1 MTNQTKDLFNSY
13 LDIYKTTYE
22 KSVDTFKSFN
32 ENNPFFNQQEN
43 NPFFNQQENN
53 PFFNQQENNKQH
65 FDYLNPT
72 LKSLNNAMLSWIKT
86 AFNDEEK
93 LMSQKKDLLEKIT
106 LLNEY
111 FIERMKGTENLK
123 NVVDVSK
130 KDRRFKDEEWSTNP
144 FFDFLKQFYLIYTD
158 WVNEVIESNDDIDEK
173 SKASVKFYVK
183 QITEA
188 MSPSNFIFSNPELIR
203 ETLDQ
208 NGANLI
214 DGMKNLKDDLENS
227 ELGQFQIKQNNNDD
241 FEVGVNIATSEGKV
255 IFKNDLIE
263 LIQYS
268 PKTEQTY
275 QKPVLIIPP
284 YINKFYVMDLNE
296 QKSMVN
302 WLLDKKVT
310 VFMISWKN
318 PDSSYA
324 GYDFNDYV
332 QKGTYEALKVIE
344 THLGEK
350 NIHTVGYCVG
360 GTLLALTMGYLE
372 AIKESDRISNAT
384 FLATLVDFENAGE
397 LDVFIDEEQ
406 VSSIEQKMNKLGY
419 FDGKDMANTFNALR
433 PGDLF
438 WGYVVNNYMLGK
450 QPSSFDVLF
459 WNSDTTR
466 LPATLHSEYL
476 RKMYMQNLLVQEN
489 GMSILGKQINLKNVK
504 QDIFCVATTDD
515 HIVPWKSAYKIKN
528 AVGSK
533 NIEFVLSNSGH
544 MMGIIQGTSPVPKKY
559 NYRTNPRNYKNADQ
573 WHNFAKKNIGSWWS
587 YWNKWLEKNLGELT
601 EARQPENGTLK
612 TIGNAPGE
620 YVKQK

>member
-208 NGANLI
+208 N
-214 DGMKNLKDDLENS
+214 
-227 ELGQFQIKQNNNDD
+227 
-241 FEVGVNIATSEGKV
+241 
-255 IFKNDLIE
+255 
-263 LIQYS
+263 
-268 PKTEQTY
+268 
-275 QKPVLIIPP
+275 
-284 YINKFYVMDLNE
+284 
-296 QKSMVN
+296 
-302 WLLDKKVT
+302 
-310 VFMISWKN
+310 
-318 PDSSYA
+318 
-324 GYDFNDYV
+324 
-332 QKGTYEALKVIE
+332 
-344 THLGEK
+344 
-350 NIHTVGYCVG
+350 
-360 GTLLALTMGYLE
+360 
-372 AIKESDRISNAT
+372 
-384 FLATLVDFENAGE
+384 
-397 LDVFIDEEQ
+397 
-406 VSSIEQKMNKLGY
+406 
-419 FDGKDMANTFNALR
+419 
-433 PGDLF
+433 
-438 WGYVVNNYMLGK
+438 
-450 QPSSFDVLF
+450 
-459 WNSDTTR
+459 
-466 LPATLHSEYL
+466 
-476 RKMYMQNLLVQEN
+476 
-489 GMSILGKQINLKNVK
+489 
-504 QDIFCVATTDD
+504 
-515 HIVPWKSAYKIKN
+515 
-528 AVGSK
+528 
-533 NIEFVLSNSGH
+533 
-544 MMGIIQGTSPVPKKY
+544 
-559 NYRTNPRNYKNADQ
+559 
-573 WHNFAKKNIGSWWS
+573 
-587 YWNKWLEKNLGELT
+587 
-601 EARQPENGTLK
+601 
-612 TIGNAPGE
+612 
-620 YVKQK
+620 